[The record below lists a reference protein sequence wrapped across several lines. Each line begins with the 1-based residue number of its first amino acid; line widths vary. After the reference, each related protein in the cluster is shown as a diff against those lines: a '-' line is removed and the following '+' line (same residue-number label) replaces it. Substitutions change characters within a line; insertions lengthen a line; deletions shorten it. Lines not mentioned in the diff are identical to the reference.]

1 MLKLCL
7 MKYGVGH
14 WQHIHSTGLLPGK
27 LIGQLNGQT
36 QRLLGQQSLAG
47 DACCVDPAPIFL
59 LSKSTHANTLG
70 LTLFVLVTYPP
81 AFTGLQLD
89 VDRVRAD
96 NLQRTNVQRKGGLII
111 YGGPPPSRELKEQWR
126 REAREK

>member
-14 WQHIHSTGLLPGK
+14 WQLIHSTGLLPGK

-47 DACCVDPAPIFL
+47 DLQHQTRPEAALSHSQSRPPDFTLGSDLL
-59 LSKSTHANTLG
+59 LSA
-70 LTLFVLVTYPP
+70 P

-96 NLQRTNVQRKGGLII
+96 NLQRTDVQRKGGLII

-126 REAREK
+126 KDAREK